1 MVKRKGGALM
11 PTIQILYN
19 DLCQLLGRQIPLE
32 DLKEYILLIKGEVE
46 RVTPIEQRDMPLDY
60 ELSVEITSDRPDMLS
75 TEGLVRALK
84 GFLEIELG
92 PPTYKIKET
101 NIAVKVDETVSSV
114 RPYIACAIIRGIEMS
129 DPLIRQIMQLQE
141 KLHTTHCRNRR
152 KGSIGI
158 HDLDNVEPPFTYYAE
173 EPDKIKF
180 IPLGETKEMT
190 GREILQKHPKGVEYG
205 KIIEKYDKYP
215 LLVDKNNQVLS
226 LPPIINGIV
235 TQVTEKTKNLFIDVT
250 GTDWRIVTTTLN
262 IVASN
267 IAERTGSIESVKIV
281 YPGKEIKTP
290 DFKPTEMTIKVS
302 YANKI
307 LGLNLS
313 PSQMIKCLQKAR
325 LEAKLLNSEEIRVK
339 IPPYRV
345 DFLHPIDLVE
355 DIAVGYGYN
364 KLEPELPPTITV
376 GKELTKT
383 KIIRKI
389 RDLMVGLGFQEIF
402 YYVMSSEDVQVRKM
416 RLKNVNLVKIANPV
430 SKEFSVMRHSLLPGL
445 LNILS
450 KNAHVEL
457 PHRIFE
463 IGDVIVLDK
472 LSETK
477 TRNNTNLAALI
488 SDYSVGYE
496 DIQAVLYAILRNL
509 KIRFEIERTSH
520 SSFIEGRTAKILVNN
535 KEMGIVG
542 EVHPEVLEN
551 FKIENPVAAFEI
563 SVQELT
569 NQTLF

>member
-1 MVKRKGGALM
+1 M
-11 PTIQILYN
+11 PTIQVLYN
-19 DLCQLLGRQIPLE
+19 DLCQLLGKQIPLE
-32 DLKEYILLIKGEVE
+32 DLKEYVLLIKGEVE
-46 RVTPIEQRDMPLDY
+46 RVTPIEQGSEIIDY
-60 ELSVEITSDRPDMLS
+60 ELSIEITSDRPDMLS
-75 TEGLVRALK
+75 TEGLARALK

-92 PPTYKIKET
+92 PPSYTIKET
-101 NIAVKVDETVSSV
+101 NITVKVDKSVSSV

-173 EPDKIKF
+173 DPDKIKF

-190 GREILQKHPKGVEYG
+190 GREILQRHPKGIEYG

-215 LLVDKNNQVLS
+215 LLVDKNNEVLS

-235 TQVTEKTKNLFIDVT
+235 TRVTEKTKNLFIDVT

-267 IAERTGSIESVKIV
+267 IAERTGSIESVKII
-281 YPGKEIKTP
+281 YPDKEIRTP
-290 DFKPTEMTIKVS
+290 DFKLTEMTVEIN

-307 LGLNLS
+307 LGIDLT
-313 PSQMIKCLQKAR
+313 PDQMIKCLRKVR
-325 LEAKLLNSEEIRVK
+325 LDAHVVNSDKVK
-339 IPPYRV
+339 VQIPPYRV
-345 DFLHPIDLVE
+345 DFLHPIDIVE
-355 DIAVGYGYN
+355 DIAVGYGFN

-376 GKELTKT
+376 GKELTET

-389 RDLMVGLGFQEIF
+389 RDLMIGLGFQEIF
-402 YYVMSSEDVQVRKM
+402 YYVMSSEDIQVRKM
-416 RLKNVNLVKIANPV
+416 RLKNINLVKIANPV
-430 SKEFSVMRHSLLPGL
+430 SKEYSVMRCSLIPGL
-445 LNILS
+445 LNIVS

-457 PHRIFE
+457 PHKIFE
-463 IGDVIVLDK
+463 VGDVIVFDES
-472 LSETK
+472 SETK

-488 SDYSVGYE
+488 SDYSISYE
-496 DIQAVLYAILRNL
+496 DIQAVLYAVLRNL
-509 KIRFEIERTSH
+509 KIKFKVEPTLH
-520 SSFIEGRTAKILVNN
+520 PSFIEGRTAKILVDN
-535 KEMGIVG
+535 KELGVVG
-542 EVHPEVLEN
+542 EIHPEVLEN

-563 SVQELT
+563 NIQELT
-569 NQTLF
+569 KQTLS

>member
-1 MVKRKGGALM
+1 M

-46 RVTPIEQRDMPLDY
+46 KVTPIEQGDMPLDY

-75 TEGLVRALK
+75 TEGLARALK
-84 GFLEIELG
+84 GFLEMELG
-92 PPTYKIKET
+92 PPTYKTKET
-101 NIAVKVDETVSSV
+101 NIVVKVDETVSSV

-141 KLHTTHCRNRR
+141 KLHITHCRSRR

-158 HDLDNVEPPFTYYAE
+158 HDLDNVESPFTYYAE
-173 EPDKIKF
+173 DPDKIKF

-267 IAERTGSIESVKIV
+267 IAERTGSIELVKII
-281 YPGKEIKTP
+281 YPDKEIKTP
-290 DFKPTEMTIKVS
+290 DFKPTEMTIEVS

-307 LGLNLS
+307 LGLDLS
-313 PSQMIKCLQKAR
+313 PNKMIKCLQKAR
-325 LEAKLLNSEEIRVK
+325 LEAKLLNSNEIRVK

-376 GKELTKT
+376 GKELTET

-477 TRNNTNLAALI
+477 TSNNTNLAALI

-496 DIQAVLYAILRNL
+496 DIQAVLYATLRNL
-509 KIRFEIERTSH
+509 KIRFKIEQASH
-520 SSFIEGRTAKILVNN
+520 PSFIEGRTAKILVNN

-551 FKIENPVAAFEI
+551 FRIENPVAAFEI
-563 SVQELT
+563 SVQKLT
-569 NQTLF
+569 TQTLF

>member
-1 MVKRKGGALM
+1 M

>member
-1 MVKRKGGALM
+1 M

-509 KIRFEIERTSH
+509 KIRFKIERTSH